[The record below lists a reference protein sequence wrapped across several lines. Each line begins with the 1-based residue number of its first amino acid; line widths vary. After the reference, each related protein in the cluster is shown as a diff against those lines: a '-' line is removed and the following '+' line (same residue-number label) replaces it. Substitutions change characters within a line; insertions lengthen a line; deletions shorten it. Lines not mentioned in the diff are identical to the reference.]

1 MSAERWVGRVG
12 RGWTLIRDAAEISV
26 AEVYHLF
33 VFRPGAKL
41 SSRQSGQELDRLAH
55 ELACGVEERLQISL
69 EDLFH
74 RAAAPESMAAAP
86 KRIQAIQG

>member
-1 MSAERWVGRVG
+1 
-12 RGWTLIRDAAEISV
+12 
-26 AEVYHLF
+26 

-55 ELACGVEERLQISL
+55 ELACGVEERLQLSL
-69 EDLFH
+69 EDLFY
-74 RAAAPESMAAAP
+74 RAAPPEVVAAAP